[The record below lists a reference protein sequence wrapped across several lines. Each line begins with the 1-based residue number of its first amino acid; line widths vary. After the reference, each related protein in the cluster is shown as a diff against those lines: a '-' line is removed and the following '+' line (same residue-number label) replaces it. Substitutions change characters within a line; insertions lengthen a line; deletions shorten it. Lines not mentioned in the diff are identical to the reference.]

1 MSRFTSTD
9 HLRHAP
15 DASGRMRDSLFW
27 QSVMPERK
35 LGFQAYLYLT
45 NEGKAGFN
53 IVVWGEEKRPIV
65 LELVNGEIPA
75 DMDLDALSF
84 KGLELRKTGFGEAAQ
99 VSYRSER
106 VEMDFTFTPAH
117 PPHSYL
123 DNPDG
128 LPSWFAMN
136 RYEQTGRIAG
146 EIRAGDLTIP
156 LDGMAHRDHSWGNRN
171 WGVPQHWK
179 WFCAYTPD
187 GSRMINGWIWIAR
200 GEWGVAG
207 YVVRD
212 GVLSP
217 IATIAQQGTY
227 REDMS
232 QDTLRAE
239 IVDVDGGTCLLEMQ
253 RFGLVKLPT
262 KDKFGTLIQEAACI
276 ALIDGVPGAGQY
288 ETHWQQSYLDHLV
301 ESGAWR

>member
-1 MSRFTSTD
+1 MSRFAPND

-15 DASGRMRDSLFW
+15 DDSGRMRDSLFW
-27 QSVMPERK
+27 QTILPDQK

-45 NEGKAGFN
+45 SAGKAGFN
-53 IVVWGEEKRPIV
+53 VVLWGEEKRPLV
-65 LELVNGEIPA
+65 LELVNDEIPA
-75 DMDLDALSF
+75 TMDLDALSF
-84 KGLELRKTGFGEAAQ
+84 GGLELRKTGFGEPAK
-99 VSYRSER
+99 VRYKSER
-106 VEMDFTFTPAH
+106 VELEFEFTGG
-117 PPHSYL
+117 HSPFSYH

-128 LPSWFAMN
+128 LPKWFALN
-136 RYEQTGRIAG
+136 RYEQTGT
-146 EIRAGDLTIP
+146 IRGQIRTADRTVDLS
-156 LDGMAHRDHSWGNRN
+156 GMAHRDHSWGNRN

-187 GSRMINGWIWIAR
+187 GSRMINGWIWLAR

-212 GVLSP
+212 GQLSP
-217 IATIAQQGTY
+217 IATIRQHGTY
-227 REDMS
+227 RDDMS
-232 QDTLRAE
+232 QDTLHAE
-239 IVDVDGGTCLLEMQ
+239 ITDVDGGICVLDLQ

-276 ALIDGVPGAGQY
+276 GSIDGAAAAGQY

-301 ESGAWR
+301 ESGATH